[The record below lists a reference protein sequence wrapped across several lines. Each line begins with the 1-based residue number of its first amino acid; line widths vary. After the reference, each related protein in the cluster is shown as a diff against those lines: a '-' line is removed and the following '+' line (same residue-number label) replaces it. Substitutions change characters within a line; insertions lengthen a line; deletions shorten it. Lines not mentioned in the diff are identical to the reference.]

1 VHSEPWSLKEQLGL
15 EKTAIGFYLS
25 GHLFDEAE
33 KEVRR
38 FAKRVDDL
46 QEAREPQMTAGIV
59 TELRVINGQRGRV
72 ALFKLDDR
80 SGVIEAVA
88 NAELLDA
95 NRDLLKDDELIVVQ
109 GKVQTDRFAG
119 GLRLNVQQI
128 WSLGAARCRFAR
140 FLRVKAKGQD
150 CPVADVLREFPARR
164 VPAPQP
170 DLPETVQG
178 LPIRVVV
185 ERVTAEVSARAELE
199 LGDGA
204 RFFPSDQA
212 LIRIKELMPG
222 GVPEVVYGEG

>member
-1 VHSEPWSLKEQLGL
+1 
-15 EKTAIGFYLS
+15 
-25 GHLFDEAE
+25 
-33 KEVRR
+33 
-38 FAKRVDDL
+38 
-46 QEAREPQMTAGIV
+46 M
-59 TELRVINGQRGRV
+59 
-72 ALFKLDDR
+72 
-80 SGVIEAVA
+80 
-88 NAELLDA
+88 
-95 NRDLLKDDELIVVQ
+95 
-109 GKVQTDRFAG
+109 QTDRFAG
-119 GLRLNVQQI
+119 GLRLNVQQV

-140 FLRVKAKGQD
+140 FLRVKVKGQD

-212 LIRIKELMPG
+212 LVRIKELMPG
-222 GVPEVVYGEG
+222 GLPEVVYGEG